1 MKREKQQATQEFG
14 LIQAFPAHQPMNF
27 TTALVAVKKQTR
39 NDFIGNFREFK
50 EKKID
55 GHEKKEDSVC
65 FIEYSFVG
73 SFRSAHLMGY

>member
-1 MKREKQQATQEFG
+1 
-14 LIQAFPAHQPMNF
+14 MNF
-27 TTALVAVKKQTR
+27 IAVLVAAKKQTK
-39 NDFIGNFREFK
+39 NAFIGDFREFK

-55 GHEKKEDSVC
+55 GHEKKEDNVC